1 MHSEYFKCSNWK
13 EWKLLFWKTK
23 ISHWQKRKRDS
34 ENNWMID
41 WEINTAHYCLF
52 KQLGALN
59 KVFLISLLWWLTSFF
74 TLKNHS
80 WNSRMN
86 WFLPTIINYSTS
98 NCRKLLIFPTL
109 HLQNS
114 GLILP
119 PFISCPVLVNTASV
133 RMIKC
138 LLLAFFIY
146 KESKIY
152 HPVSLPQEKESGWVW
167 VLKKELKKQHGKKYS
182 VWFKKHSQVFWCLQ

>member
-1 MHSEYFKCSNWK
+1 MLDVCDVKPANIKFLAVLFLLKLYFYELFRKQYSTILLRKKLDIYQAGWHLGLNLHSEYFKCSNWK

-23 ISHWQKRKRDS
+23 ISHWKKRKRDS
-34 ENNWMID
+34 ENNRMID

-86 WFLPTIINYSTS
+86 WFLPAIINYSTS

-119 PFISCPVLVNTASV
+119 PFISCST
-133 RMIKC
+133 
-138 LLLAFFIY
+138 
-146 KESKIY
+146 
-152 HPVSLPQEKESGWVW
+152 QD
-167 VLKKELKKQHGKKYS
+167 
-182 VWFKKHSQVFWCLQ
+182 